1 MRLPTDYSDSE
12 LELYNLLVTGNVQSL
27 TTVGLYANLED
38 PVDKFLVAY
47 IFELGNTRKAAQ
59 EALGVSKA
67 TVWYKVKRI
76 KRILKDCYK
85 M

>member
-59 EALGVSKA
+59 EALGISKT

-76 KRILKDCYK
+76 KRILKACYK

>member
-27 TTVGLYANLED
+27 TTVGLYANLKD

-59 EALGVSKA
+59 EALGISKA